1 MIQATSDSDVKP
13 QIAAEYDCVVVGG
26 GPGGC
31 TTAALVAKAGYS
43 TLLVERER
51 VPRFHVGESL
61 MPEVYWTLERLG
73 VLPKMSELGFV
84 PKVGVQFVTHRGKES
99 QPFFFQ
105 EHDPRESSTTW
116 HVERATFD
124 KMLFENAAELGA
136 TCLDQTRVV
145 DIETA
150 GDDRSV
156 VLQSSAGKSNVNAKV
171 VVDATGQSAF
181 LANRLGLREENRRLR
196 KASIWTYYRGAE
208 RCEEG
213 RNRTIILHTNEK
225 KSWFWYI
232 PLQDDIVS
240 VGVVGDNDYLLKRS
254 ESPEQTFQC
263 ELEQCDGVRSR
274 VSGGE
279 QFGKYHAAK
288 EFSYSTKQQAGD
300 GWVLVGDAFG
310 FIDPVYSSGVYLAL
324 KSGELAADAIVDG
337 LQSDDLSGDR
347 LGRWADDFKQGVV
360 WIRKLVHAFYT
371 DQFSFG
377 MFLKEHP
384 QYAGNLTDLLI
395 GRVFTESAGEIFGR
409 MDPVLERIGGQT
421 EM

>member
-1 MIQATSDSDVKP
+1 MSQKQPPSSARPK
-13 QIAAEYDCVVVGG
+13 IASEYECVVVGG

-31 TTAALVAKAGYS
+31 TTAALVAEAGYS
-43 TLLVERER
+43 TLLVERES

-84 PKVGVQFVTHRGKES
+84 PKVGVQFVTHKGKES

-124 KMLFENAAELGA
+124 NMLFENATDKGA
-136 TCLDQTRVV
+136 TCVDQTRVV
-145 DIETA
+145 DVNLDA
-150 GDDRSV
+150 GGRSV
-156 VLQSSAGKSNVNAKV
+156 VVQNESGKATVRAKV
-171 VVDATGQSAF
+171 IVDATGQSALF
-181 LANRLGLREENRRLR
+181 ANRLGLREDNQQLR

-213 RNRTIILHTNEK
+213 RNRTIILHTNNK

-240 VGVVGDNDYLLKRS
+240 VGVVGDNDYLLKGG
-254 ESPEQTFQC
+254 ETPEQTFQQ
-263 ELEQCDGVRSR
+263 ELAQCDAVAAR
-274 VSGGE
+274 VACGE
-279 QFGKYHAAK
+279 QLGKYHAAK
-288 EFSYSTKQQAGD
+288 EFSYNTTQHAGE

-324 KSGELAADAIVDG
+324 KSGELAADAIIDG
-337 LQSDDLSGDR
+337 LRADDVSGEQ
-347 LGRWADDFKQGVV
+347 LGQWADDFKQGVI

-371 DQFSFG
+371 NDFSFG

-395 GRVFTESAGEIFGR
+395 GRVFTEDAGEIFND
-409 MDPVLERIGGQT
+409 MDPVLQRMGGSP